1 MLPNKVKEYR
11 EKSGMS
17 QTQLARQVEI
27 ASQNLSAIERG
38 KLEAW
43 PKVRKDLAKV
53 LKVPESEL
61 FPALQEI

>member
-1 MLPNKVKEYR
+1 MIQNKVKEYR
-11 EKSGMS
+11 EKSGIS
-17 QTQLARQVEI
+17 QTQLARRVEI

-53 LKVPESEL
+53 LNVPESEL
-61 FPALQEI
+61 FPSM